1 MTILI
6 SRELNVVLDE
16 DFKLVGEARVD
27 VAQLN
32 LEPVIKAV
40 EELDLLS
47 RELLS
52 SLEPRSAPLIS
63 SRPRREGVYRLS
75 GIMSNVALGFLI
87 GSLAFSAITFAFYS
101 LLAGGA

>member
-6 SRELNVVLDE
+6 SRDLNVVLDE

-47 RELLS
+47 RELLA
-52 SLEPRSAPLIS
+52 SLEPRTAPLIS

-75 GIMSNVALGFLI
+75 GVMSNVALGFLI
-87 GSLAFSAITFAFYS
+87 GSLAFSAILFALFS
-101 LLAGGA
+101 IVGGA